1 MTYYERISRI
11 MLYILR
17 RDPTLLSEGSLLCL
31 VTAFRVAMKVGR
43 DIFGSYRFM
52 LLKLATIV

>member
-17 RDPTLLSEGSLLCL
+17 RAPTLLSEGNLLCF
-31 VTAFRVAMKVGR
+31 VTAFRVAMKVGT
-43 DIFGSYRFM
+43 DIFGSYLFM
-52 LLKLATIV
+52 LLKLATMV